1 MNITSKTGNVKGKG
15 KGKVNPRTG
24 YESPEGEKC
33 SSTLSLTS
41 ALGGSGWSAP
51 RPGRFTPGNAPVPTV
66 QQAGWAP
73 GPVWTGEENLAR
85 TGIRS
90 PDRSARGESLYR
102 LSNPGPRQEGRTPL
116 KWTLASFP
124 LPYYKIAAVME
135 WGHCILCFRINV
147 TWRVLWNGIWD
158 PCTRTSHEFVQSWCD
173 KHAISWCVP
182 STATWHDSS
191 VSSVFQPPSCC
202 VQSGTSR
209 TERYVLTL
217 RIILI
222 SRQLC
227 TFKHKTHYTVCCY

>member
-1 MNITSKTGNVKGKG
+1 MRGQRHV
-15 KGKVNPRTG
+15 PAALYPRERTG
-24 YESPEGEKC
+24 
-33 SSTLSLTS
+33 THL
-41 ALGGSGWSAP
+41 
-51 RPGRFTPGNAPVPTV
+51 
-66 QQAGWAP
+66 QQARWAP
-73 GPVWTGEENLAR
+73 GPVWTGAENLAH

-90 PDRSARGESLYR
+90 PNRPARSESLYR
-102 LSNPGPRQEGRTPL
+102 LSYPGPRRERRTPL
-116 KWTLASFP
+116 KWTVASFP
-124 LPYYKIAAVME
+124 WACYKIAAVME
-135 WGHCILCFRINV
+135 WGHCIVCFRINV

-217 RIILI
+217 RIIL
-222 SRQLC
+222 
-227 TFKHKTHYTVCCY
+227 